1 MQKGEDENM
10 EVRTTQDGIL
20 RAFALLV
27 AQQSK
32 PRQVKQKYF
41 YKPFGNAIHAVRRLR
56 KEEADAVDALC
67 DQLRDLNP
75 RDDNNNEA
83 IQKILKDL
91 SKLPVKFVPQ
101 KLAIKIDRSKKYPY
115 RSTKRGG

>member
-1 MQKGEDENM
+1 M

-20 RAFALLV
+20 RAFALLM
-27 AQQSK
+27 ARQSN
-32 PRQVKQKYF
+32 PRQVKQKYV
-41 YKPFGNAIHAVRRLR
+41 YKSFGNAIHAVRRLR
-56 KEEADAVDALC
+56 KDEADAVDALC
-67 DQLRDLNP
+67 DQLRVLDP

-83 IQKILKDL
+83 IQNILKDL

>member
-1 MQKGEDENM
+1 M

-20 RAFALLV
+20 RAFALQV

-32 PRQVKQKYF
+32 PRQVKPKYT
-41 YKPFGNAIHAVRRLR
+41 YRSFGNAIHAVRRLR
-56 KEEADAVDALC
+56 KDESDAVDALC
-67 DQLRDLNP
+67 DQLQALDP

-83 IQKILKDL
+83 IQKILKEI